1 MQRKQPP
8 SQNQII
14 EPSIVA
20 TMDEV
25 EEQASMIVTTIIHL
39 NLKHQNQV
47 PSMRL
52 VSLRA
57 EVGFFNPKTDI
68 KGC

>member
-14 EPSIVA
+14 EPSIAA
-20 TMDEV
+20 TMDDV
-25 EEQASMIVTTIIHL
+25 EEQTSMIVTTIIHL

-47 PSMRL
+47 PTMRL
-52 VSLRA
+52 VSL
-57 EVGFFNPKTDI
+57 
-68 KGC
+68 